1 MGGPKNFRYDL
12 LGDTVTIAEKI
23 QEIAPVGH
31 VNISQSSYEQVKD
44 YHGFS
49 FHHTSDL
56 VYNGKPTYV
65 LKAFDERLATH
76 GSELDISAP
85 LKSTQAAQ
93 EAAKIARA
101 PTGMGRKGTMGT
113 GAMAKKGG
121 EGAANLSKKANE
133 MKEQQAG
140 KRLSLN
146 AGNPLA
152 RTPSFNAI
160 PQLK

>member
-23 QEIAPVGH
+23 QEIAPVGA
-31 VNISQSSYEQVKD
+31 VNISQSTYEQVKD

-49 FHHTSDL
+49 FHHTAEL

-76 GSELDISAP
+76 GSDLDISAP
-85 LKSTQAAQ
+85 LKSQQAAQ
-93 EAAKIARA
+93 EAAKVARA
-101 PTGMGRKGTMGT
+101 PTAMGRKGTMAGS
-113 GAMAKKGG
+113 AM
-121 EGAANLSKKANE
+121 SKKASEASSN
-133 MKEQQAG
+133 MSRKANDSKEQQPT

-146 AGNPLA
+146 AGAPLA
-152 RTPSFNAI
+152 RVPSFNAI